1 VIRLNKRISSSGF
14 CSRRK
19 AEEYIFAGR
28 VKVNGEVII
37 SPATSVSET
46 DKIAIDDQELGK
58 TPKARLWAYYKP
70 VGLITSYRDMWGRPT
85 IFDNLPEGM
94 PNVISVGRLDLNSE
108 GLLLLTNSGEL
119 ARFFELPKNKLQRCY
134 EVRAYGRP
142 DMKQLAAL
150 AQGIEIDGF
159 NYGKILVQFLQG
171 ERTNSW
177 FKVTIFEGKNRE
189 IRKVF
194 DYCGLRVNR
203 LIRVGF
209 GPYELGDL
217 QVGEV
222 QELQINQK
230 FLEQCK

>member
-119 ARFFELPKNKLQRCY
+119 ARFFELPKN
-134 EVRAYGRP
+134 
-142 DMKQLAAL
+142 
-150 AQGIEIDGF
+150 
-159 NYGKILVQFLQG
+159 
-171 ERTNSW
+171 
-177 FKVTIFEGKNRE
+177 
-189 IRKVF
+189 
-194 DYCGLRVNR
+194 
-203 LIRVGF
+203 
-209 GPYELGDL
+209 
-217 QVGEV
+217 
-222 QELQINQK
+222 
-230 FLEQCK
+230 